1 MRCSGFQ
8 QSMESAAGEAEKMVK
23 QKNGER
29 EEREDNDGCGD
40 GMSRGHPRKPNGE
53 QVFAET

>member
-1 MRCSGFQ
+1 MFCLGLQ
-8 QSMESAAGEAEKMVK
+8 QSMERAAGKAEKMVK
-23 QKNGER
+23 QENGER
-29 EEREDNDGCGD
+29 EEREDNDGCGN